1 MAMRGW
7 RRIGIIVSVIWFFGF
22 GVFLWNRFV
31 EDAVA
36 PYAQDLQI
44 CSAIEQY
51 SDDFW
56 QANARNSEELSE
68 KLQANQDQ
76 YEKCA
81 SKAKLQWESERP
93 SDSVLAVTVLVIDLV
108 TIALGWLIVWGLLS
122 VVGFT
127 AGLQRP
133 ENSGGARW
141 LSSRMLPIDPLMLR
155 VAAQARSACA
165 VDRPLRS

>member
-1 MAMRGW
+1 MAMKGCL
-7 RRIGIIVSVIWFFGF
+7 RIGIIVSVIWFRIWS
-22 GVFLWNRFV
+22 FLWNKFV

-36 PYAQDLQI
+36 PYAQDLKI

-81 SKAKLQWESERP
+81 SKAKLQWETERP
-93 SDSVLAVTVLVIDLV
+93 SDSVLAVAVLVIDLV
-108 TIALGWLIVWGLLS
+108 TIALVGLIVRGGVALGRW
-122 VVGFT
+122 VHRGFT
-127 AGLQRP
+127 A
-133 ENSGGARW
+133 S
-141 LSSRMLPIDPLMLR
+141 
-155 VAAQARSACA
+155 
-165 VDRPLRS
+165 

>member
-1 MAMRGW
+1 MRGW

-22 GVFLWNRFV
+22 GVFLWNKFV

-68 KLQANQDQ
+68 KLQASQDQ
-76 YEKCA
+76 YEKWA

-93 SDSVLAVTVLVIDLV
+93 SDSVLAVAVLVIDLV
-108 TIALGWLIVWGLLS
+108 TRS
-122 VVGFT
+122 
-127 AGLQRP
+127 LQ
-133 ENSGGARW
+133 GG
-141 LSSRMLPIDPLMLR
+141 
-155 VAAQARSACA
+155 
-165 VDRPLRS
+165 

>member
-1 MAMRGW
+1 MVMRGW

-22 GVFLWNRFV
+22 GVFLWNKFV

-56 QANARNSEELSE
+56 QANARNSEELGE
-68 KLQANQDQ
+68 KLQASQDQ

-81 SKAKLQWESERP
+81 SKAKLQWES
-93 SDSVLAVTVLVIDLV
+93 ATVR
-108 TIALGWLIVWGLLS
+108 
-122 VVGFT
+122 
-127 AGLQRP
+127 QRACRR
-133 ENSGGARW
+133 GA
-141 LSSRMLPIDPLMLR
+141 
-155 VAAQARSACA
+155 CN
-165 VDRPLRS
+165 

>member
-22 GVFLWNRFV
+22 GVFLWNKFV

-68 KLQANQDQ
+68 KLQASQDQ

-93 SDSVLAVTVLVIDLV
+93 SDSVLAVAVLVIDLV
-108 TIALGWLIVWGLLS
+108 TIALRDTLVAMKGRVWPIRRRCDNVSSAPLH
-122 VVGFT
+122 V
-127 AGLQRP
+127 
-133 ENSGGARW
+133 AR
-141 LSSRMLPIDPLMLR
+141 
-155 VAAQARSACA
+155 
-165 VDRPLRS
+165 